1 MQQGLSRIL
10 RDGIPHLNSDLSITV
25 KNPDG
30 IVLHSI
36 PAKALTAGGIGYLY
50 ERVVALDYAARG
62 YEVEQRSSLGF
73 RDRGIDLVCENA
85 TERIFVQCKFS
96 LKPFSVKKVED
107 VLFKASG
114 YIKQNLST
122 RKNYFD
128 LVVNSDQIAFP
139 LPKRSSTEKNVNK
152 AKFAFLRH
160 NAMQSNLLLR
170 IQEVELP
177 LPSHFA
183 IPNTEDHANGT
194 YPISVD
200 NHRSF
205 SNSGV

>member
-1 MQQGLSRIL
+1 MLRGLSRSL
-10 RDGIPHLNSDLSITV
+10 RDGIPHLNSDLSVTV
-25 KNPDG
+25 TSPDG
-30 IVLHSI
+30 FVLHSI
-36 PAKALTAGGIGYLY
+36 PAAALTAGGIGYLY
-50 ERVVALDYAARG
+50 ERIVALDYLARG
-62 YEVEQRSSLGF
+62 YEVEQRSTLGF
-73 RDRGIDLVCENA
+73 RDRGIDLVCENG

-128 LVVNSDQIAFP
+128 LVVNSDQLAFP
-139 LPKRSSTEKNVNK
+139 LPKRPSTGKNVNK

-183 IPNTEDHANGT
+183 IPNAYEHANGT
-194 YPISVD
+194 NPVSVD